1 MNARKIFK
9 NITIILLL
17 IVFFVSATL
26 LVVHFLDYQK
36 NKELYEE
43 SIQEYTD
50 TPAEPDPEES
60 VTELTQEQL
69 SILNTDI
76 DFDALQAVNSEVIGW
91 IIVPNTPITY
101 PVLRGTDNQK
111 YLTHAYDG
119 SYNSLGSIF
128 MDYRSSADF
137 SDSHTIIY
145 GHNTRNKSMFGSLN
159 DFVNQDYFENATYIY
174 VFTPEEA
181 IIYEVF
187 SAYITDAYSDS
198 YQLKF
203 EEEGSYF
210 DFIKKIEAQ
219 SLFETTVELE
229 NEDQIITLSTCTSS
243 NDKRERIVLHGKRIV
258 Y

>member
-1 MNARKIFK
+1 MNAKKLFK
-9 NITIILLL
+9 NISIVLLL

-43 SIQEYTD
+43 SIQDYTD
-50 TPAEPDPEES
+50 TPAEADPEES
-60 VTELTQEQL
+60 VTELTEEQL
-69 SILNTDI
+69 STLNTEI
-76 DFDALQAVNSEVIGW
+76 DFDALVSVNNEVIGW
-91 IIVPNTPITY
+91 IIVPNTPINY

-111 YLTHAYDG
+111 YLTMAYDG

-128 MDYRSSADF
+128 MDYRNSADF

-145 GHNTRNKSMFGSLN
+145 GHNTKNKSMFGSLN
-159 DFVNQDYFENATYIY
+159 DFANQDFFEKAGYIY

-210 DFIKKIEAQ
+210 DFIKKIEMQ
-219 SLFETTVELE
+219 SLFETAVKLE
-229 NEDQIITLSTCTSS
+229 NENQIITLSTCTSS
-243 NDKRERIVLHGKRIV
+243 NDKRERIVVHGKRII